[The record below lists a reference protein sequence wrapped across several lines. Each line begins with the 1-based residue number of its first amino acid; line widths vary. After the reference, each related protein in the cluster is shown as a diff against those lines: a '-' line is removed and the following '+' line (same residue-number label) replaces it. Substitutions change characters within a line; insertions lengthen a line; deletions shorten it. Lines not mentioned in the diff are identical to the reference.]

1 MQKLKQRVLC
11 VIVALCTIAG
21 LLPAAPAMTASA
33 AEELVNVALLGS
45 ATTTDG
51 SYADHVIGN
60 VIDGDLSTNWQTQ
73 GVWPSTAV

>member
-11 VIVALCTIAG
+11 VILALCTIAG

-33 AEELVNVALLGS
+33 AEELVNVALLGT
-45 ATTTDG
+45 ATTGDG

-60 VIDGDLSTNWQTQ
+60 VIELRRFIYKGRNWRIQI
-73 GVWPSTAV
+73 